1 MHLKM
6 SSAKMAS
13 ILSRGDELILLAS
26 TYVLTI
32 AHRCS
37 VLFNREICI
46 YKNMK
51 IKDVSITHWGRNKMT
66 VIFQKTFSGTFSWRK
81 KIEFWFKF
89 LRILFLRVQLAISQH
104 WLRQWLCTEQTTSH
118 YLNQCWPSSLTN
130 ICGTRVICV
139 KEIRVPTCVIANIL
153 LVVLIDLVSSLLS
166 CIVVKHGDWIV
177 LSLSTFILRFTTL
190 FLRTIDVE
198 IHVS

>member
-1 MHLKM
+1 MYIQKYENKRCFNYTLRPKQNDRDFPEDIFRHIFLK
-6 SSAKMAS
+6 
-13 ILSRGDELILLAS
+13 E
-26 TYVLTI
+26 
-32 AHRCS
+32 
-37 VLFNREICI
+37 
-46 YKNMK
+46 
-51 IKDVSITHWGRNKMT
+51 
-66 VIFQKTFSGTFSWRK
+66 

-89 LRILFLRVQLAISQH
+89 LRILFLRFQLAISQH
-104 WLRQWLCTEQTTSH
+104 WLREWLCTEQTTGH

-139 KEIRVPTCVIANIL
+139 KEIRVLTCVIANTL

-166 CIVVKHGDWIV
+166 CIVVHDDWFV

-190 FLRTIDVE
+190 FLRKIHVE